1 MKQQKRKVSPKKT
14 EKPKKGYLWLEG
26 ALVGA
31 ALGVGAGLLAESKLG
46 KKIGKEAK
54 HASADFLAYI
64 APQAKKM
71 KKMGEAEY
79 KAFISSAMER
89 YGKDK
94 KLSKTEAMR
103 LAKEAQ
109 ASWKHLKKNL

>member
-1 MKQQKRKVSPKKT
+1 MKKAAKSKG
-14 EKPKKGYLWLEG
+14 GYLWLEG

-46 KKIGKEAK
+46 KKIGKK
-54 HASADFLAYI
+54 TKDVSADFLAYI
-64 APQAKKM
+64 APRAKKV
-71 KKMGEAEY
+71 KKMGEVEY
-79 KAFISSAMER
+79 KKFVNEAMKR

-94 KLSKTEAMR
+94 KLSKSELAR
-103 LAKEAQ
+103 LTKEAH